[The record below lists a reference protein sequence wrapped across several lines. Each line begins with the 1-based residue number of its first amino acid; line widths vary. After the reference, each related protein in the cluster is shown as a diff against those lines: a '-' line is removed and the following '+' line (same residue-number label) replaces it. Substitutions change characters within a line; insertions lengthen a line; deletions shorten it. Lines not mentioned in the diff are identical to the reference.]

1 MNGPFSVGAV
11 TNLTTSASAVTTSA
25 ASAPKTVL
33 VSATAAAYVALV
45 QGGTVA
51 DNTAMVLPAGGTI
64 FLTLSAGDKISA
76 LQVTAAGVVSVT
88 DVKFA
93 AWN

>member
-11 TNLTTSASAVTTSA
+11 TNLTTSSTAATTSA
-25 ASAPKTVL
+25 ASASKTVL
-33 VSATAAAYVALV
+33 VSATAAAYVAVV
-45 QGGTVA
+45 QGSNVA
-51 DNTAMVLPAGGTI
+51 DNTAMVLPANGTVYI
-64 FLTLSAGDKISA
+64 SLAAGDKISA
-76 LQVTAAGVVSVT
+76 LQVSTAGVVSVV